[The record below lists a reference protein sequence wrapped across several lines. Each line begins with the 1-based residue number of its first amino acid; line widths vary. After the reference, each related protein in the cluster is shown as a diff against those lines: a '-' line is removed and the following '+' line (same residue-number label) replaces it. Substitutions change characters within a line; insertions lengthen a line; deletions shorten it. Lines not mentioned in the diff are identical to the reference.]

1 MTVSRRPRV
10 GAMILR
16 PHIERHLPEPFV
28 IRTQLQRWDAAA
40 TRLIREGQVL
50 TVDPVDGD

>member
-1 MTVSRRPRV
+1 
-10 GAMILR
+10 MILR

-50 TVDPVDGD
+50 TVDPADGDCPTGER